1 MCTLLAEKHYTLTVE
16 PPNHLEPTLI
26 CNHLTL
32 IIILPAFFAPNIL
45 KMEKRSRANISL
57 MLLAQDIELNL
68 LHLLLLGSKIS
79 LDHLKVRILNLIL
92 CQVEIMTVLAIKSDR
107 ITTFAVAKGVVAD
120 AGPPKYLC

>member
-16 PPNHLEPTLI
+16 PPNNLEPTLI

-45 KMEKRSRANISL
+45 KMEKSSRANISL

>member
-1 MCTLLAEKHYTLTVE
+1 
-16 PPNHLEPTLI
+16 
-26 CNHLTL
+26 
-32 IIILPAFFAPNIL
+32 
-45 KMEKRSRANISL
+45 MEKRSRANISL

-68 LHLLLLGSKIS
+68 LHLLLLRSKIS